1 MQSYTTPGEELKS
14 RLTEEIISLAWV
26 QRVNTDSWLRNC
38 LILFFHS
45 RTAVD
50 WKPVDQAHLF
60 LHVLLLSACLRFFP
74 RHAHFPQS
82 VCPCKLGL
90 LKTDPVISG

>member
-1 MQSYTTPGEELKS
+1 MGAEGEYRQLADELPHP
-14 RLTEEIISLAWV
+14 
-26 QRVNTDSWLRNC
+26 
-38 LILFFHS
+38 ILSHS
-45 RTAVD
+45 HTAVD

-60 LHVLLLSACLRFFP
+60 LHVLLLSACLCFFH

-82 VCPCKLGL
+82 VCPCKLSL